1 MSSRSKR
8 PVAHINQDR
17 CDRSPACPV
26 SRICPRDAVVPDAP
40 ADERQTG
47 RLRQLFGA
55 APSHAWKVDESKCSG
70 CLLCAQ
76 YCPHRA
82 VESRKRQAVA

>member
-1 MSSRSKR
+1 MTTASKR
-8 PVAHINQDR
+8 PVAYINPDT

-26 SRICPRDAVVPDAP
+26 SRICPRDAVVPDIPPDQKP
-40 ADERQTG
+40 AG
-47 RLRQLFGA
+47 RLRQLLGGV
-55 APSHAWKVDESKCSG
+55 PDHGWIVDESKCSG

-82 VESRKRQAVA
+82 VEARKRRTA